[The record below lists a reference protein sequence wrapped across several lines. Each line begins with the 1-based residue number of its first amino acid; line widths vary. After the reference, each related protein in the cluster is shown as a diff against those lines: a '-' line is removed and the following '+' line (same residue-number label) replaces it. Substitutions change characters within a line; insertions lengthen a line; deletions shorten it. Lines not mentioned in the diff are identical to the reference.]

1 MSKPVWYTKECG
13 EGALVWKSCKSI
25 AGHDKRHGLADLT
38 RFNNKHMN
46 SRDGARQSHIKLC
59 IRLKQ
64 HAGSAQEKRVTQPVA
79 KAKSQ
84 TQQNHHTEWNIPAES
99 PAAAQVCQQM
109 SAFDAGSAH
118 QLALEG
124 LLQLTSPL
132 TARSCLHWST
142 SAECMSPPACSPA
155 SAMVSF
161 NRLTN
166 CFHCRMSLTASTG
179 RLVAADTFT
188 GSQEVSSLTGL
199 D

>member
-1 MSKPVWYTKECG
+1 MWERSTLC
-13 EGALVWKSCKSI
+13 
-25 AGHDKRHGLADLT
+25 
-38 RFNNKHMN
+38 
-46 SRDGARQSHIKLC
+46 QIKLC
-59 IRLKQ
+59 VKRKQ
-64 HAGSAQEKRVTQPVA
+64 HAGSAQEKRAPQSVA

-84 TQQNHHTEWNIPAES
+84 TQQNHRNERNIPAES

-118 QLALEG
+118 QLELEG

-142 SAECMSPPACSPA
+142 SAECTSPPACSPA

-161 NRLTN
+161 NRQSD
-166 CFHCRMSLTASTG
+166 CFHCRMRLTASTG

-188 GSQEVSSLTGL
+188 DSQEVSSLTGL